1 MIKTCKENDLHVD
14 EKVNEIN
21 ARLQA
26 WALNE
31 FFNEDDNDVD
41 IPEFDLND
49 SSTISNSIET
59 VTLERCAMKYV
70 ARYLIYKCLN
80 KFGCVKC
87 KHTLTRGNQ
96 NFEHSTIY

>member
-1 MIKTCKENDLHVD
+1 MIKSRKENELNAE

-31 FFNEDDNDVD
+31 FFNEDDNDID
-41 IPEFDLND
+41 IPELDLND
-49 SSTISNSIET
+49 SSTICNSIEM
-59 VTLERCAMKYV
+59 VTLEKCAMKYV
-70 ARYLIYKCLN
+70 AGYLIYKCLN

-87 KHTLTRGNQ
+87 
-96 NFEHSTIY
+96 